1 MRSKLPI
8 CLIFLL
14 TTAISTFNIFRQ
26 LSNAR
31 FSGII
36 RLKEVRKMKIC
47 MKTLRKIPMAL
58 IGAADL
64 SVCSA
69 VRAIN
74 YLSDRGEKVWNKSET
89 ACCQRAV
96 VSSSWLRAASSV
108 STCFACK
115 VMRVWIPV
123 RGSGAV

>member
-89 ACCQRAV
+89 ACCHSESCSCGRD
-96 VSSSWLRAASSV
+96 
-108 STCFACK
+108 
-115 VMRVWIPV
+115 
-123 RGSGAV
+123 SGFRNDCCEPCAEPE